1 MKRAHI
7 YVFLLMVF
15 IVLLSLFG
23 CSSGLEGG
31 EALPEVSQADAE
43 KRARNFIEQSPIYT
57 SYGKKDTLELVWV
70 KKPVEW
76 EGLEFI
82 YQFESS
88 RLGYTCDIT
97 GFMVSSESKYIQV
110 VSIIINGTE
119 ITRATMIG
127 QIPDVAIPERIVWD
141 MLKQEIT
148 ET

>member
-1 MKRAHI
+1 MKRYHFPI
-7 YVFLLMVF
+7 FLLMVF
-15 IVLLSLFG
+15 IVLLSSFG

-31 EALPEVSQADAE
+31 EALLGVSQADAE
-43 KRARNFIEQSPIYT
+43 EIARDFIEQSPIYT

-127 QIPDVAIPERIVWD
+127 QSPDVAIPERIVWD

>member
-1 MKRAHI
+1 MKSVYI
-7 YVFLLMVF
+7 SGFLLMVL
-15 IVLLSLFG
+15 IVMLALFG
-23 CSSGLEGG
+23 CSSGLEGR
-31 EALPEVSQADAE
+31 EALPEISQADAE
-43 KRARNFIEQSPIYT
+43 KIARNFIEQSPIYT

-88 RLGYTCDIT
+88 RLGYTCDMT
-97 GFMVSSESKYIQV
+97 GFMVSSESSYIQV
-110 VSIIINGTE
+110 VSIIINGSE
-119 ITRATMIG
+119 ITKATMIG
-127 QIPDVAIPERIVWD
+127 QSPEVAIPERIVWD

>member
-1 MKRAHI
+1 M
-7 YVFLLMVF
+7 
-15 IVLLSLFG
+15 LFG

-31 EALPEVSQADAE
+31 QAPAEGSQADAE
-43 KRARNFIEQSPIYT
+43 KIARNFIEQSPIYT
-57 SYGKKDTLELVWV
+57 SYGNKGTLELVWV
-70 KKPVEW
+70 KEPVEW

-97 GFMVSSESKYIQV
+97 GFMDSSESRYVQV
-110 VSIIINGTE
+110 VSIIINGYE

-127 QIPDVAIPERIVWD
+127 QNPDVGIPERIVWD

>member
-1 MKRAHI
+1 
-7 YVFLLMVF
+7 
-15 IVLLSLFG
+15 
-23 CSSGLEGG
+23 LEDG
-31 EALPEVSQADAE
+31 EALPEVSRTDAE
-43 KRARNFIEQSPIYT
+43 NIARNFIEQSPIYT
-57 SYGKKDTLELVWV
+57 SYGNKDTLELVWV

-88 RLGYTCDIT
+88 RLGYTCDMT
-97 GFMVSSESKYIQV
+97 GFMVSSESRYIQV
-110 VSIIINGTE
+110 VSIIINGSE

-127 QIPDVAIPERIVWD
+127 QSPDVAIPERIVWD

>member
-1 MKRAHI
+1 MKRSHI
-7 YVFLLMVF
+7 FGFLLMVS
-15 IVLLSLFG
+15 IVLLTLFG
-23 CSSGLEGG
+23 CSSDLEDG
-31 EALPEVSQADAE
+31 EALPEVSRTDAE
-43 KRARNFIEQSPIYT
+43 NIARNFIEQSPIYT
-57 SYGKKDTLELVWV
+57 SYGNKDTLELVWV

-88 RLGYTCDIT
+88 RLGYTCDMT
-97 GFMVSSESKYIQV
+97 GFMVSSESRYIQV
-110 VSIIINGTE
+110 VSIIINGSE

-127 QIPDVAIPERIVWD
+127 QSPDVAIPERIVWD

>member
-1 MKRAHI
+1 MKRVHI
-7 YVFLLMVF
+7 SGSLLMVL
-15 IVLLSLFG
+15 IVMLTLFG
-23 CSSGLEGG
+23 CSSGFEGG

-43 KRARNFIEQSPIYT
+43 KIALNFIEQSSIYT

-88 RLGYTCDIT
+88 RLGYTCDMT
-97 GFMVSSESKYIQV
+97 GFMVSSESRYIQV
-110 VSIIINGTE
+110 VSVIINGSE
-119 ITRATMIG
+119 ITKATMIG
-127 QIPDVAIPERIVWD
+127 QNPDVAIPERIVWD

>member
-1 MKRAHI
+1 MKRVHI
-7 YVFLLMVF
+7 FGFLLMVS
-15 IVLLSLFG
+15 IIMPALFG
-23 CSSGLEGG
+23 FSSALKDG
-31 EALPEVSQADAE
+31 EALLEVSQADAE
-43 KRARNFIEQSPIYT
+43 KIARNFIEQSPIYN

-70 KKPVEW
+70 KRPVEW

-88 RLGYTCDIT
+88 RLGYTCDMT
-97 GFMVSSESKYIQV
+97 GFMDSSESEYIQV
-110 VSIIINGTE
+110 VSIIISGSE

-127 QIPDVAIPERIVWD
+127 QSPEVAIPERIVWD